1 MNKSQDTKL
10 DSLQQCFVS
19 WAGLPFTNYQ
29 IPPGG
34 IIFFKTLISGKR
46 KCKIQNS
53 GCNLDKRHLN
63 KNMSQTMHDPLLALP
78 FKSDSLFRYLCGT

>member
-34 IIFFKTLISGKR
+34 IIFFKTLISRKR
-46 KCKIQNS
+46 KYVTKPM
-53 GCNLDKRHLN
+53 DHLPN
-63 KNMSQTMHDPLLALP
+63 
-78 FKSDSLFRYLCGT
+78 FVRYLYSFLFASVRSSII